1 MKTYDNLAA
10 YAADKGKDIGASDWF
25 EIDQKRIQDFAEA
38 TGDFQWIH
46 LDAERTQKELN
57 MPTIAHGYL
66 TLSLLPKLSSEISAI
81 KSVTRGINYGANRLR
96 FTGMVPS
103 GSRVRLRS
111 KLLNV
116 EDKAGGKLFTSEVT
130 MEVEG
135 QDRPALVAETLS
147 LLYE

>member
-1 MKTYDNLAA
+1 MKVYENLDA
-10 YAADKGKDIGASDWF
+10 YAADKGKEIGASNWF
-25 EIDQKRIQDFAEA
+25 AIDQKRIQDFAEA

-46 LDAERTQKELN
+46 LDEERTRKELN

-66 TLSLLPKLSSEISAI
+66 TLSLLPKLSGEISAI

-103 GSRVRLRS
+103 GARVRLRA
-111 KLLNV
+111 KLLDV
-116 EDKAGGKLFTSEVT
+116 QDKAGGKLFTSEVT

-135 QDRPALVAETLS
+135 EDRPALVAETLS